1 MERKTGVVVP
11 LAALYTKDCPDIGDF
26 YALRD
31 FADFCAKSNLSVLQ
45 LLPVNDTASQ
55 SSPYSAL
62 SSCALHPVYIR
73 INAITGFDDAM
84 QNNRTFSAAYK
95 AYVKKA
101 KYSPRFDYEH
111 VCAEKIRLL
120 HLLYDHLEKKMASK
134 HGARSGSTPTV
145 RVVTS
150 DSPAAISHE
159 FNVEVEE
166 FVAKN
171 HWVIPYAVFKN
182 LKDVYSQAHWK
193 EWDEDKARMNRHQIE
208 LRWNNRALRSSHN
221 FYVWCQMIASKQFL
235 EAASYV
241 KEKGIILKGDIPILM
256 NEDSVDCWAWPEFFD
271 SDYIAGS
278 PPDGDNPTGQRWGL
292 PIYNWDRISSD
303 SFSWWKERISV
314 ASKFY
319 DAYRLDHVLGFF
331 RIWAVNKNETTA
343 YLGYAHPCCT
353 IKKKIL
359 EEAGFDDA
367 RIKWLSWPHIPTQVI
382 GDITG
387 SWDYARELLGKVCD
401 RIGDE
406 ELWTFR
412 KEIQFDSQIYSTAFS
427 DDLELNKKIQDALA
441 KKWLDRTL
449 IEIKKNTFIPVWSY
463 SDSTAWKSLS
473 DQEKDSLLEVFEKL
487 ELKENELWKNHAHGV
502 LGPIVSSSEMQPC
515 AEDLGIHLPIMTEV
529 LQALDIAS
537 LRVIRWTRDWQN
549 QPWPYEDFSSYPELS
564 VATVSVHDSSTI
576 RQWWQDEKD
585 SVREFIKMAGGEI
598 SEEAPFTPELCGY
611 ILKSGSRA
619 KSAWYVN
626 PIQDYLYLDQKYYA
640 EDASQERINIPGT
653 VNDWNWTYRMPDKV
667 EDLIQNEELINKIKE
682 IADIHAAVN

>member
-1 MERKTGVVVP
+1 M
-11 LAALYTKDCPDIGDF
+11 
-26 YALRD
+26 
-31 FADFCAKSNLSVLQ
+31 
-45 LLPVNDTASQ
+45 
-55 SSPYSAL
+55 
-62 SSCALHPVYIR
+62 
-73 INAITGFDDAM
+73 
-84 QNNRTFSAAYK
+84 
-95 AYVKKA
+95 
-101 KYSPRFDYEH
+101 
-111 VCAEKIRLL
+111 
-120 HLLYDHLEKKMASK
+120 
-134 HGARSGSTPTV
+134 
-145 RVVTS
+145 
-150 DSPAAISHE
+150 
-159 FNVEVEE
+159 
-166 FVAKN
+166 
-171 HWVIPYAVFKN
+171 
-182 LKDVYSQAHWK
+182 
-193 EWDEDKARMNRHQIE
+193 
-208 LRWNNRALRSSHN
+208 
-221 FYVWCQMIASKQFL
+221 
-235 EAASYV
+235 
-241 KEKGIILKGDIPILM
+241 
-256 NEDSVDCWAWPEFFD
+256 
-271 SDYIAGS
+271 
-278 PPDGDNPTGQRWGL
+278 
-292 PIYNWDRISSD
+292 
-303 SFSWWKERISV
+303 
-314 ASKFY
+314 
-319 DAYRLDHVLGFF
+319 
-331 RIWAVNKNETTA
+331 
-343 YLGYAHPCCT
+343 
-353 IKKKIL
+353 
-359 EEAGFDDA
+359 
-367 RIKWLSWPHIPTQVI
+367 
-382 GDITG
+382 
-387 SWDYARELLGKVCD
+387 CD

-412 KEIQFDSQIYSTAFS
+412 KEIQFDSQIYSTAFC
-427 DDLELNKKIQDALA
+427 DDFELIKKSQDALA

-653 VNDWNWTYRMPDKV
+653 VNDWNWTYRMPVKV

>member
-193 EWDEDKARMNRHQIE
+193 EWDQDKARMNRHQIE

-235 EAASYV
+235 DAANYV

-256 NEDSVDCWAWPEFFD
+256 NEDSVDCWAWPEFFN
-271 SDYIAGS
+271 SEFVAGS

-292 PIYNWDRISSD
+292 PIYDWDRISSD
-303 SFSWWKERISV
+303 SFTWWKERISV

-343 YLGYAHPCCT
+343 YFSYAHT
-353 IKKKIL
+353 NSGNRRHNGLMGLRK
-359 EEAGFDDA
+359 GT
-367 RIKWLSWPHIPTQVI
+367 SWQ
-382 GDITG
+382 
-387 SWDYARELLGKVCD
+387 
-401 RIGDE
+401 
-406 ELWTFR
+406 
-412 KEIQFDSQIYSTAFS
+412 
-427 DDLELNKKIQDALA
+427 
-441 KKWLDRTL
+441 
-449 IEIKKNTFIPVWSY
+449 
-463 SDSTAWKSLS
+463 
-473 DQEKDSLLEVFEKL
+473 
-487 ELKENELWKNHAHGV
+487 GV
-502 LGPIVSSSEMQPC
+502 
-515 AEDLGIHLPIMTEV
+515 
-529 LQALDIAS
+529 
-537 LRVIRWTRDWQN
+537 
-549 QPWPYEDFSSYPELS
+549 
-564 VATVSVHDSSTI
+564 
-576 RQWWQDEKD
+576 
-585 SVREFIKMAGGEI
+585 
-598 SEEAPFTPELCGY
+598 
-611 ILKSGSRA
+611 
-619 KSAWYVN
+619 
-626 PIQDYLYLDQKYYA
+626 
-640 EDASQERINIPGT
+640 
-653 VNDWNWTYRMPDKV
+653 
-667 EDLIQNEELINKIKE
+667 
-682 IADIHAAVN
+682 